1 MEIVA
6 TSAVKEGSEGTDK
19 TLWNCKII
27 DDSNKK
33 NGQYRVTNDGVNFDA
48 YSSITTYNKDDHVAV
63 VIPNGDF
70 KNIKYIQQKV
80 AADGTKLPYA
90 SPLDNYIQTTNN
102 LVEDIFTETVLYQSD
117 EGRKAVGE
125 ISLNGEYTA
134 KNSSNKIIYNN
145 LGLECEF

>member
-1 MEIVA
+1 MEIIA
-6 TSAVKEGSEGTDK
+6 TSAVAEGSENTDK

-80 AADGTKLPYA
+80 AAGGTELPYA
-90 SPLDNYIQTTNN
+90 SPLDNYIQITNN

-117 EGRKAVGE
+117 GDRKPVGE

-134 KNSSNKIIYNN
+134 KNTSNKIIYNN